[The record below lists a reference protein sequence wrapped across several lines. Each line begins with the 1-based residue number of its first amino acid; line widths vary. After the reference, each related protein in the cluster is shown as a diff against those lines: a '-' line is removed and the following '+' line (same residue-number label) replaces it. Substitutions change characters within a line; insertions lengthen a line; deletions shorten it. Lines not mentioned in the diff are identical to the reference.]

1 MSNIVQ
7 EILENAA
14 MTANMT
20 VLYNVFVG
28 KPTET
33 ATVEN
38 INQAVSMLSV
48 NNKFTKEDIKDDIMN
63 AQAIAMVVNKQN
75 KKTIG
80 FGMIRK
86 PNLEKKIQIF
96 KDADNEELSS
106 EYIFELDNIVVDRE
120 HRGKGVG
127 EYIIQRLIGLRT
139 GRGTTI
145 YCSTNSQDISR
156 VLKVKCRFENLKDND
171 EQPFLLGVM

>member
-1 MSNIVQ
+1 MSNIAQ

-14 MTANMT
+14 ITANMT

-48 NNKFTKEDIKDDIMN
+48 NNKLTKEDIKDDIMN

-106 EYIFELDNIVVDRE
+106 EYIFELDNIIVDRE

-127 EYIIQRLIGLRT
+127 EYIIQRFRLISIL
-139 GRGTTI
+139 I
-145 YCSTNSQDISR
+145 KFIPNPSSAFN
-156 VLKVKCRFENLKDND
+156 
-171 EQPFLLGVM
+171 PWP